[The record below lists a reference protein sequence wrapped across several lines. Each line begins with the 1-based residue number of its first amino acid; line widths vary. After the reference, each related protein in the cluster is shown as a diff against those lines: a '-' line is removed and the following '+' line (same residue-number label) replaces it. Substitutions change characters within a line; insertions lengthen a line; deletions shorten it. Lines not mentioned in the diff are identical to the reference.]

1 MGLFLSYKATIKVV
15 YYKKRAPSRQKKN
28 EVCNRKKNYIGHQY
42 SHICQQL
49 PLLSYISDFCIYPYI
64 SVLYQNLH
72 SEVEQT
78 QCFNE
83 TKALT

>member
-28 EVCNRKKNYIGHQY
+28 EVCNKKKFYIGLQY

-49 PLLSYISDFCIYPYI
+49 PLWS
-64 SVLYQNLH
+64 
-72 SEVEQT
+72 
-78 QCFNE
+78 
-83 TKALT
+83 